1 MTFELSPDRTG
12 EKGAILGRCAERAS
26 RCKKQ
31 PIQRAQG
38 RNSWR
43 RGKEASVAG
52 AEGPGGNRSRW
63 EEGEGRF
70 PSRQSLTVEE
80 YNFFN
85 CGKIRIN
92 THKFKC
98 TV

>member
-1 MTFELSPDRTG
+1 MTFELSQDRTG

-52 AEGPGGNRSRW
+52 AEGPGGQV
-63 EEGEGRF
+63 EMGGRGGQV
-70 PSRQSLTVEE
+70 PKQAEPH
-80 YNFFN
+80 
-85 CGKIRIN
+85 G
-92 THKFKC
+92 
-98 TV
+98 

>member
-1 MTFELSPDRTG
+1 MCRESIQVQKTANPKGPREELLEEGQGGQCGWSR
-12 EKGAILGRCAERAS
+12 GA
-26 RCKKQ
+26 
-31 PIQRAQG
+31 
-38 RNSWR
+38 
-43 RGKEASVAG
+43 
-52 AEGPGGNRSRW
+52 GGNRSRW

-70 PSRQSLTVEE
+70 PSRQSLMVEE